1 MASRTSGQDSLIGFE
16 LGRYRIVERIG
27 VGGMGEVYRARDQH
41 LDRDVALK
49 VLPPGSLANDHA
61 RNLFRK
67 EAHILSRL
75 NHPNVATIFDFETRD
90 GMDVLVMEYIAG
102 TNLSEKIAGYPLPQE
117 EVVSLGAQLADGLAA
132 AHECGIVH
140 RDLKPG
146 NLRVCADGR
155 LKILDFGI
163 AKLLHVTT
171 SGGTELPSETGSVSG
186 TIPYMAPE
194 QLRGEKADARS
205 DIHSAGCVLYQM
217 ATGRRAF
224 PDIDISEL
232 IGAILNHQPTPPSE
246 LNRALSPQF
255 DEIIAKCLEK
265 DPRKR
270 YQSAKELA
278 ADLRA
283 LGRNLDLN
291 VAPTKSSST
300 ARTRTTGAFP
310 ISRIRRRTVIG
321 VIAGVLILAVAAVL
335 AFWAVRGNRTA
346 GSSPVGQSIAVLP
359 FDDLSPAKD
368 QEYFSDGL
376 ADELL
381 NDLVKIPGLRVA
393 ARTSSFQFKAHPD
406 DLKAIGK
413 KLNVD
418 SVLEGSV
425 RKQGRRARISIQLV
439 QVSNGFQLWSDV
451 YDRDLTDI
459 FTVQEEIAQAV
470 ASALKIKLLNQ
481 KAPSPQPTSVEAY
494 NAYLKGK
501 YFYSHLSKENLEKA
515 ISYFEQ
521 TISSDPNYAPAWA
534 ALSKARS
541 VHAGA
546 YGPLDEYGSARQA
559 AERALTLDAK
569 LPDAYAAMG
578 EIKLDYDWDWAG
590 ADAAY
595 QQALALDNSGNGEIV
610 ARAAS
615 VAATLNHWDRAMP
628 LSQRAV
634 ELDPLGVSAYY
645 LRGFNAWW
653 DGQLDEAQA
662 SIHRGLEIDPQ
673 FPWLHGLLT
682 RVYLAK
688 GRLPEALAE
697 AEKENDPVFHMQSLT
712 LVHYAMGRKRD
723 SDQDLANL
731 IAQNSTTAA
740 FQIAEAY
747 AFRGETEE
755 AFGWLEKAYTQHDG
769 GLTFVK
775 GDPLLA
781 NIAQDPRYAEFL
793 KKMRLA

>member
-1 MASRTSGQDSLIGFE
+1 MAIRTSGQDSLIGFE

-67 EAHILSRL
+67 EALILSRL

-90 GMDVLVMEYIAG
+90 GMDVLVMEYIGGA
-102 TNLSEKIAGYPLPQE
+102 NLSEKIAGYALSQE
-117 EVVSLGAQLADGLAA
+117 EVVSLGVQLAEGLAA

-163 AKLLHVTT
+163 AKLLHATT

-186 TIPYMAPE
+186 TLPYMAPE

-232 IGAILNHQPTPPSE
+232 IGSILNHQPTPPSQ
-246 LNRALSPQF
+246 LNHALSP
-255 DEIIAKCLEK
+255 EIDRVIAKCLEK
-265 DPRKR
+265 NPHNR

-278 ADLRA
+278 VDLRA
-283 LGRNLDLN
+283 IGRNLDLHL
-291 VAPTKSSST
+291 APTRST
-300 ARTRTTGAFP
+300 GTASTRTTGMLP

-321 VIAGVLILAVAAVL
+321 IIAGVIVLVLAAVL
-335 AFWAVRGNRTA
+335 AFWAVRVNRTTSA
-346 GSSPVGQSIAVLP
+346 SAIGQSIAVLP
-359 FDDLSPAKD
+359 FDDLSPARD

-381 NDLVKIPGLRVA
+381 NSLVKIPGLRVA
-393 ARTSSFQFKAHPD
+393 ARTSSFQFKGHDA
-406 DLKAIGK
+406 DLKALGK

-470 ASALKIKLLNQ
+470 AAALKVKLLDQ
-481 KAPSPQPTSVEAY
+481 KAPAPQPTSVDAY

-559 AERALTLDAK
+559 AERALTLDPK
-569 LPDAYAAMG
+569 LPDAYAAIG

-595 QQALALDNSGNGEIV
+595 EQALALDNSGNGEIV

-628 LSQRAV
+628 LSRRAV

-653 DGQLDEAQA
+653 DGQFDEAEA
-662 SIHRGLEIDPQ
+662 AVHRGLQIDPQ
-673 FPWLHGLLT
+673 FPWLRGLLT

-688 GRLPEALAE
+688 GRLPDALDEAQKE
-697 AEKENDPVFHMQSLT
+697 ADPVFHMQSLA
-712 LVHYAMGRKRD
+712 LVHYAMGRKHD
-723 SDQDLANL
+723 SDEDLATL
-731 IAQNSTTAA
+731 ISKNSATAA
-740 FQIAEAY
+740 FQIAEVYAY
-747 AFRGETEE
+747 RGEIDN
-755 AFGWLEKAYTQHDG
+755 AFEWLETAYTQHDG

-781 NIAQDPRYAEFL
+781 NIAHDPRYAAFL
-793 KKMRLA
+793 KKMRLS